1 MSQSQTYYTFEK
13 FMLYARNFPE
23 LVVLEG
29 YCSAC
34 NSYSPAVS
42 NLLEYLEAYFEILS
56 LKEVIVSVEEDV
68 LTLK

>member
-1 MSQSQTYYTFEK
+1 
-13 FMLYARNFPE
+13 MLYARNFPE

-42 NLLEYLEAYFEILS
+42 NLLAYLEAYFEDPQAKRGNCKCGRGRLDF
-56 LKEVIVSVEEDV
+56 EVVTDV
-68 LTLK
+68 C